1 MSTEN
6 RVIDIIIDEKV
17 PYGLIMQFMDVDD
30 SVYPPTE
37 VPVNL
42 TGYSLRGTIKSSLDE
57 NAEVLANF
65 KTRVIDAAQGAAAI
79 SLSVADVTN
88 IGEKASKERDKYN
101 PRQRFAG
108 YYDILMTRDVIGS
121 EVSSFRIMEGK
132 VYISDRVTQ

>member
-6 RVIDIIIDEKV
+6 RVIDIVVDEKV
-17 PYGLIMQFMDVDD
+17 PYGLIMQFMDVND

-37 VPVNL
+37 IPVNL

-132 VYISDRVTQ
+132 VYISDGVTQ

>member
-6 RVIDIIIDEKV
+6 RVIDIVVDEKV

-30 SVYPPTE
+30 SVYPSTE

-57 NAEVLANF
+57 NAETLANF
-65 KTRVIDAAQGAAAI
+65 TTRVVDAAQGAAAI
-79 SLSVADVTN
+79 SLSIDAVTN

-108 YYDILMTRDVIGS
+108 YYDILMTRDVVGS

-132 VYISDRVTQ
+132 VYISDGVTQ

>member
-6 RVIDIIIDEKV
+6 RVIDIVIDEKV

-42 TGYSLRGTIKSSLDE
+42 EGYSLRGTIKSSLDE

-65 KTRVIDAAQGAAAI
+65 KTRVVDAAQGAAAI

-132 VYISDRVTQ
+132 IYISDGVTQ

>member
-6 RVIDIIIDEKV
+6 RVIDIVIDEKV

-57 NAEVLANF
+57 DAETLATF
-65 KTRVIDAAQGAAAI
+65 KTRIIDAAQGAAAI
-79 SLSVADVTN
+79 SLSVGDVNN
-88 IGEKASKERDKYN
+88 IGIKASKERDKYN

-132 VYISDRVTQ
+132 VYVSDGVTQ

>member
-6 RVIDIIIDEKV
+6 RVIDIVVDEKV

-30 SVYPPTE
+30 SVYPPSE
-37 VPVNL
+37 IPVNL
-42 TGYSLRGTIKSSLDE
+42 TGYSLRGTIKASLDE
-57 NAEVLANF
+57 DAETVATF
-65 KTRVIDAAQGAAAI
+65 KTRIIDAAQGAAAI
-79 SLSVADVTN
+79 SLSVGDVNN
-88 IGEKASKERDKYN
+88 IGIKASKERDKYN

-132 VYISDRVTQ
+132 VYVSDGVTQ

>member
-6 RVIDIIIDEKV
+6 RVIDIVVDEKV

-65 KTRVIDAAQGAAAI
+65 KTHVIDAAQGATAI
-79 SLSVADVTN
+79 NLSIADTTN

-121 EVSSFRIMEGK
+121 EVNSFRIMEGK
-132 VYISDRVTQ
+132 VYISDGVTQ

>member
-6 RVIDIIIDEKV
+6 RVIDIIVDEKV
-17 PYGLIMQFMDVDD
+17 PYSLILQFMDVDD

-65 KTRVIDAAQGAAAI
+65 KTHVIDAAQGATTI
-79 SLSVADVTN
+79 SLSIADTTN

-121 EVSSFRIMEGK
+121 EVNSFRIMEGK
-132 VYISDRVTQ
+132 VYISDGVTQ

>member
-6 RVIDIIIDEKV
+6 RVIDIVVDEKV

-65 KTRVIDAAQGAAAI
+65 KTHIIDATQGAAAI
-79 SLSVADVTN
+79 SLSIADTTN
-88 IGEKASKERDKYN
+88 ISEKASKERDKYN

-121 EVSSFRIMEGK
+121 EVNSFRIMEGK
-132 VYISDRVTQ
+132 VYISDGVTQ

>member
-6 RVIDIIIDEKV
+6 RVIDIVVDEKV

-42 TGYSLRGTIKSSLDE
+42 TGYSLRGTIKASLDE
-57 NAEVLANF
+57 DAETLATF

-79 SLSVADVTN
+79 SLSISDVTN
-88 IGEKASKERDKYN
+88 IGNKASKERDKYN

-132 VYISDRVTQ
+132 VYISDGVTQ